1 MKRLTG
7 VDSNDADTVATL
19 LLALGEGGRNM
30 FGYHELYPYFQENG
44 LLTDMAL
51 ADSGSLDAVDELL
64 RRYPDAIPNPTISM
78 LFFRVA
84 VEGGVDA
91 IDYLYGRLSMT
102 NRYDVRFFLI
112 DVFREV
118 PVDSPVMISLDMWI
132 LSRMDVL
139 QHVLPNRNRA
149 IDLPFLVKAYE
160 LGVDEVSDMVIEIV
174 GIEGDE
180 TLYQDFIRETGV
192 IPPFNLVWGRNDV
205 AFLEQAID
213 HYEREE
219 VRAVVDLF
227 EAEGGFVTEVERE
240 VMRKRGMM

>member
-1 MKRLTG
+1 
-7 VDSNDADTVATL
+7 
-19 LLALGEGGRNM
+19 M